1 MVNIDFQ
8 EGIVYVNGTALDE
21 PYVRTTT
28 NKRGDVEF
36 PVTVPEGYVFV
47 LGDNRNDSLDSRY
60 SEIGFI
66 DERYLMGKVVTRIYP
81 FEEIRYKDYSYK
93 HE

>member
-1 MVNIDFQ
+1 M
-8 EGIVYVNGTALDE
+8 
-21 PYVRTTT
+21 
-28 NKRGDVEF
+28 
-36 PVTVPEGYVFV
+36 